1 MALLSKPSFL
11 TGGVKIGLLTIA
23 TSLCMP
29 LTQAA
34 PIYKVVDEKT
44 GQVTFTDRP
53 QSYEQQTGKQ
63 ISQIAITTGN
73 ETNGSGV
80 ANTAGSSSTS
90 SNATSSSD
98 VINQPV
104 SATQTLNAP
113 ATATTTVPVKAPVS
127 YQLTIAEPSK
137 ERAYRRPAQSID
149 VAVQI
154 KPALQAGDSVRIY
167 LDDKEVAQGLSTS
180 IGTVN
185 VLPGAHTVKAVIQ
198 GETGQTLE
206 QVAITVYVIQNNTT
220 LQNNKKIAQQLLA
233 YQNLSWYQKMKLKLS
248 QKEVAQSQSQ

>member
-1 MALLSKPSFL
+1 MALLSKSSFL
-11 TGGVKIGLLTIA
+11 TGGVKVGLLTMA
-23 TSLCMP
+23 TSLCMT
-29 LTQAA
+29 LAQAA

-90 SNATSSSD
+90 SSD
-98 VINQPV
+98 VITQPV
-104 SATQTLNAP
+104 GATQTLNVP
-113 ATATTTVPVKAPVS
+113 ATATTTATVKAPVN

-137 ERAYRRPAQSID
+137 ERAYRRPVQSID

-154 KPALQAGDSVRIY
+154 KPALQVGDSVRIY

-180 IGTVN
+180 IATVD

-198 GETGQTLE
+198 SETGQTLE
-206 QVAITVYVIQNNTT
+206 QVAITIYLIQNNTT
-220 LQNNKKIAQQLLA
+220 LQNKKKLAQQLLA
-233 YQNLSWYQKMKLKLS
+233 YQKLSWYQKMKLKMT

>member
-11 TGGVKIGLLTIA
+11 KSSVKVGLLTIA

-29 LTQAA
+29 LTHAA
-34 PIYKVVDEKT
+34 PIYKVIDEQT

-73 ETNGSGV
+73 ETNSSGV
-80 ANTAGSSSTS
+80 ANTASSS
-90 SNATSSSD
+90 ATSGSD

-104 SATQTLNAP
+104 AATQTLSAP
-113 ATATTTVPVKAPVS
+113 GIATTAPVKAPVS

-167 LDDKEVAQGLSTS
+167 LDDKEVVQGLSTS
-180 IGTVN
+180 IATVN

-233 YQNLSWYQKMKLKLS
+233 YQNLLWYQKMKLKLS

>member
-11 TGGVKIGLLTIA
+11 KSSVKVGLLTIA

-34 PIYKVVDEKT
+34 PIYKVIDEQT

-73 ETNGSGV
+73 ETNSSGV
-80 ANTAGSSSTS
+80 ANTASSS
-90 SNATSSSD
+90 ATSGSD

-104 SATQTLNAP
+104 AATQTLSAP
-113 ATATTTVPVKAPVS
+113 ATATTTATVKVPVS

-137 ERAYRRPAQSID
+137 ERAYRRPVQSID

-154 KPALQAGDSVRIY
+154 KPALQVGDSVRIY

-180 IGTVN
+180 ISTVD

-198 GETGQTLE
+198 SETGQTLE

>member
-1 MALLSKPSFL
+1 MALLSKSSFL
-11 TGGVKIGLLTIA
+11 TGGVKVGLLTMA
-23 TSLCMP
+23 TSLCMT
-29 LTQAA
+29 LAQAA

-90 SNATSSSD
+90 GSD

-104 SATQTLNAP
+104 GATQTLNAP

-149 VAVQI
+149 VAVQV

-180 IGTVN
+180 IATVN

-198 GETGQTLE
+198 SETGQTLE

-233 YQNLSWYQKMKLKLS
+233 YQNLSWYQKLMLKLR
-248 QKEVAQSQSQ
+248 QQEVAQSQ

>member
-1 MALLSKPSFL
+1 MALLSKSSFL
-11 TGGVKIGLLTIA
+11 TGGVKVGLLTMA
-23 TSLCMP
+23 TSLCMT
-29 LTQAA
+29 LAQAA

-90 SNATSSSD
+90 SNVTSSTD
-98 VINQPV
+98 VITQPV
-104 SATQTLNAP
+104 AATQTLNAS
-113 ATATTTVPVKAPVS
+113 ATATTTVKAPVS

-137 ERAYRRPAQSID
+137 ERAYRRPVQSID

-154 KPALQAGDSVRIY
+154 KPALQVGDSVRIY

-180 IGTVN
+180 ISTVD

-198 GETGQTLE
+198 SETGQTLE

-220 LQNNKKIAQQLLA
+220 LQNKKKLAQQLLA
-233 YQNLSWYQKMKLKLS
+233 YQKLSWYQKMKLKLT

>member
-1 MALLSKPSFL
+1 MALLSKSSFL
-11 TGGVKIGLLTIA
+11 TGGVKVGLLTMA
-23 TSLCMP
+23 TSLCMT
-29 LTQAA
+29 LAQAA

-90 SNATSSSD
+90 SSD
-98 VINQPV
+98 VITQPV
-104 SATQTLNAP
+104 GATQTLNAP
-113 ATATTTVPVKAPVS
+113 ATATTTATVKAPVS

-137 ERAYRRPAQSID
+137 ERAYRRPVQSID
-149 VAVQI
+149 VVVQI
-154 KPALQAGDSVRIY
+154 KPALQVGDSVRIY

-180 IGTVN
+180 ISTVD

-198 GETGQTLE
+198 SETGQTLE

-220 LQNNKKIAQQLLA
+220 LQNKKKLAQQLLA
-233 YQNLSWYQKMKLKLS
+233 YQKLSWYQKMKLKLS
-248 QKEVAQSQSQ
+248 QKEVAQSESQ

>member
-1 MALLSKPSFL
+1 MALLSKSSFL
-11 TGGVKIGLLTIA
+11 TGGVKVGLLTMA
-23 TSLCMP
+23 TSLCMT
-29 LTQAA
+29 LAQAA
-34 PIYKVVDEKT
+34 PIYKVVDEKS

-90 SNATSSSD
+90 SSD
-98 VINQPV
+98 VITQPV
-104 SATQTLNAP
+104 GVTQTLNAP
-113 ATATTTVPVKAPVS
+113 ATAITTATVKAPVS

-137 ERAYRRPAQSID
+137 ERAYRRPVQSID

-154 KPALQAGDSVRIY
+154 KPALQVGDSVRIY

-180 IGTVN
+180 ISTVD

-198 GETGQTLE
+198 SETGQTLE

-220 LQNNKKIAQQLLA
+220 LQNKKKLAQQLLA
-233 YQNLSWYQKMKLKLS
+233 YQKLSWYQKMKLKLS